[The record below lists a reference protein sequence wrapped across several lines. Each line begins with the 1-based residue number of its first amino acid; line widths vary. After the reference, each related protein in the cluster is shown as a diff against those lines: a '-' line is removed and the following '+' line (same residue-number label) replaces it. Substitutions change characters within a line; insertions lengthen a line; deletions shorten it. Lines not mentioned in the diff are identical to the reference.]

1 MALMIL
7 PVPSCMLAP
16 FRRGDLPLPVKDASS
31 ANEGGLLAG
40 APHVAIV
47 AALAG
52 LILVVAGPADA
63 ENDQG
68 GGRVLTYVCKV
79 DTQVL
84 RNAGLET
91 IGTSCLDGMRY
102 CNEEPG
108 RGYCAPL
115 ATKTVT
121 KTCEWVGLGM
131 CRSR

>member
-1 MALMIL
+1 
-7 PVPSCMLAP
+7 
-16 FRRGDLPLPVKDASS
+16 LPVKAVCSS
-31 ANEGGLLAG
+31 REGGLLAS
-40 APHVAIV
+40 APRMALS

-52 LILVVAGPADA
+52 LTLVAAGPAGA
-63 ENDQG
+63 ENDGG

-84 RNAGLET
+84 RNAALET

>member
-1 MALMIL
+1 
-7 PVPSCMLAP
+7 
-16 FRRGDLPLPVKDASS
+16 LPVKAVCS
-31 ANEGGLLAG
+31 AREGGLLAS
-40 APHVAIV
+40 APRMALS

-52 LILVVAGPADA
+52 LTLVAAGPAGA
-63 ENDQG
+63 ENDGG

-84 RNAGLET
+84 RNAALET

>member
-1 MALMIL
+1 M
-7 PVPSCMLAP
+7 
-16 FRRGDLPLPVKDASS
+16 PVKAVYSAS
-31 ANEGGLLAG
+31 EGGLRASAPRTALA
-40 APHVAIV
+40 

-52 LILVVAGPADA
+52 LTLVAAGPAGA

-84 RNAGLET
+84 RNAAMET
-91 IGTSCLDGMRY
+91 VGTSCLDGMRY

-115 ATKTVT
+115 GTKTVT

>member
-1 MALMIL
+1 MIL
-7 PVPSCMLAP
+7 PALSGKLATFP
-16 FRRGDLPLPVKDASS
+16 RGDDALQIKAVSS
-31 ANEGGLLAG
+31 ASEGGVR
-40 APHVAIV
+40 APARRMAIG

-52 LILVVAGPADA
+52 LTLIVAGPTDA

-79 DTQVL
+79 ETQVL
-84 RNAGLET
+84 RNAAMET

-131 CRSR
+131 CRSQ